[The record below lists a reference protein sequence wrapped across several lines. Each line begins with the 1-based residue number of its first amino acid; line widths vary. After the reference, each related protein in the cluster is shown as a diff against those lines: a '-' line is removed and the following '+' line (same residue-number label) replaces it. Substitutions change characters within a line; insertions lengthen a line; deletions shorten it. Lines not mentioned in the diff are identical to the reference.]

1 MKVVEE
7 LVEGGRNQRTD
18 YKQVVE
24 VGMVCRKMHRFQ
36 RLEEILV

>member
-1 MKVVEE
+1 MVEE
-7 LVEGGRNQRTD
+7 SVEGGRNQKTD

-24 VGMVCRKMHRFQ
+24 AGMVCRKVHRFQ

>member
-1 MKVVEE
+1 MVEE
-7 LVEGGRNQRTD
+7 LVEGGRNQKTD

-24 VGMVCRKMHRFQ
+24 VGMECRKVHRFQ